1 MFDKVKKADKYR
13 RAQVE
18 MKKELEQIFVQNEKQ
33 GISILMRGD
42 KKVEKLEIN
51 GEEQKTLRDLIN
63 DTMKDVDKK
72 AEKKMRGHMADLGLD
87 L

>member
-13 RAQVE
+13 RAQGE